1 MRLPKSTLEQWS
13 VLKAIVDHGG
23 FAQAADALHRSQSS
37 VSYMVARLQ
46 EQLGVQLLAIEGRKA
61 QLTDQGRVLL
71 ARATELLE
79 RAHRLEQVA
88 VNLSKGW
95 EAEISLAADVA
106 FPTPWL
112 LRALLRFAQQAPETR
127 VQLKEVVLSGADEAL
142 ITQSADLVIGTKVP
156 AGYLGEL
163 LLQVEFMAVAHPQ
176 HPLHRLTRELTA
188 DDLRNEQQI
197 VVRDSG
203 TVHPRDEGW
212 LGATRRWTVTGL
224 ETSMEMVTAG
234 LGFAWLPRH
243 LVQSRI
249 DAGTVKPLP
258 LWAGQRRR
266 LPLYLILAQP
276 EVAGPATRQL
286 AAVLFQIAAEFAP
299 KSISP
304 LGVALSEAS
313 NPKPK

>member
-1 MRLPKSTLEQWS
+1 MSLPKSTLEQWS

-46 EQLGVQLLAIEGRKA
+46 EQLGVELLAIEGRKA
-61 QLTDQGRVLL
+61 RLTDQGRVLL

-79 RAHRLEQVA
+79 RAHRMEQLA

-95 EAEISLAADVA
+95 EAEIALAADVA
-106 FPTPWL
+106 FPTAL
-112 LRALLRFAQQAPETR
+112 LLQALLRFAQHAPETR

-142 ITQSADLVIGTKVP
+142 TTQSADLVIGTKAP

-163 LLQVEFMAVAHPQ
+163 LLQVEFVAVAHPE
-176 HPLHRLTRELTA
+176 HPLHRLGRELTA

-203 TVHPRDEGW
+203 TLHPRDEGW

-224 ETSMEMVTAG
+224 ETSIEMVAAG
-234 LGFAWLPRH
+234 LGFAWLPCH

-258 LWAGQRRR
+258 LEAGQRRR
-266 LPLYLILAQP
+266 LPLYLILARP
-276 EVAGPATRQL
+276 EAAGPATRHL
-286 AAVLFQIAAEFAP
+286 ADVLFQIAGERAA
-299 KSISP
+299 
-304 LGVALSEAS
+304 
-313 NPKPK
+313 

>member
-1 MRLPKSTLEQWS
+1 MKLPKSTLEQWS

-37 VSYMVARLQ
+37 VSYMAARLQ
-46 EQLGVQLLAIEGRKA
+46 EQLGIKLLAIEGRKA
-61 QLTDQGRVLL
+61 RLTDQGRVLL

-79 RAHRLEQVA
+79 RAHRMEQFA

-112 LRALLRFAQQAPETR
+112 LQALLRFAQQAPETR

-163 LLQVEFMAVAHPQ
+163 LLQVEFVAVAHPE
-176 HPLHRLTRELTA
+176 HRLHRLARELTA

-203 TVHPRDEGW
+203 TLHPRDEGW

-234 LGFAWLPRH
+234 LGFAWLPCH
-243 LVQSRI
+243 LIQIRI

-286 AAVLFQIAAEFAP
+286 AAVLFQIAGERAP
-299 KSISP
+299 
-304 LGVALSEAS
+304 
-313 NPKPK
+313 